1 METKERTMFK
11 VLMFPWL
18 AHGHIS
24 PYLELSRR
32 LSKRNFQ
39 IYFCS
44 TAINLNYIKRNSCE
58 FPIQLVE
65 LHLPYS
71 PDLPPEYHTTKNLP
85 SNLMPTLMSAFQMSK
100 SSFSNIITMLSP
112 DLLIYDSFHS
122 WAVDIA
128 SLHNIPSVHFYTS
141 GAATMSFFHHQQKH
155 GWFQSLE
162 TFPFPEIYFRDHEKR
177 TLLALANSNPQAS
190 EDFASKSFELSSEI
204 VLIKSCRE
212 LERKYLDHFSL
223 LTRKKIVTLGP
234 LIQEST
240 HHIEKDQANIINN
253 WLNQKNQFS
262 VVFVC
267 FGSEYFLSKEE
278 REEIAHGLELSKV
291 NFIWVIRFPPPAA
304 AGNSITIAEGGLP
317 EGFLEKVKDR
327 GIVVD
332 GWAEQSKILQHQSI
346 GGFLSHC
353 GWSSIME
360 SLYHAVP
367 LIAMPVQLDQPTNA
381 RLMVEIGVGIEVMR
395 DENGKMNREEI
406 AKVIKEMMVDQK
418 GKEIKVKA
426 KDLSKQIRMEE
437 EQVVDEALEELR
449 NVCKKHKQPSP

>member
-11 VLMFPWL
+11 ILMFPWL

-44 TAINLNYIKRNSCE
+44 TAINLNYIKRYSSE

-85 SNLMPTLMSAFQMSK
+85 PNLMSTLMSAFQMSK
-100 SSFSNIITMLSP
+100 SSFSNIITILNP

-122 WAVDIA
+122 WAVEIA

-141 GAATMSFFHHQQKH
+141 GAATMTFFHHQQKH
-155 GWFQSLE
+155 GWFQSVE

-177 TLLALANSNPQAS
+177 SLLALVNSNSQAS
-190 EDFASKSFELSSEI
+190 EDFASKSFEISSEI
-204 VLIKSCRE
+204 VLIKSSIE
-212 LERKYLDHFSL
+212 LERKYLDHFSML
-223 LTRKKIVTLGP
+223 IQKKIVTLGP
-234 LIQEST
+234 LVQEST
-240 HHIEKDQANIINN
+240 HHIEKDHDNIISS
-253 WLNQKNQFS
+253 WLNQKNQLS

-278 REEIAHGLELSKV
+278 REEIAHGLDSSEV
-291 NFIWVIRFPPPAA
+291 NFIWVIRFPPPSARNA
-304 AGNSITIAEGGLP
+304 ITIADGGGVP

-327 GIVVD
+327 GIVID
-332 GWAEQSKILQHQSI
+332 GWVEQAKILQHPSI

-360 SLYHAVP
+360 TLYYGVP
-367 LIAMPVQLDQPTNA
+367 LIAMPMQLDQPTTA
-381 RLMVEIGVGIEVMR
+381 RLMVEIGVGIEIMR
-395 DENGKMNREEI
+395 DENGKVNREEI
-406 AKVIKEMMVDQK
+406 AKVIKEMVVGQK
-418 GKEIKVKA
+418 GKDIKVKA
-426 KDLSKQIRMEE
+426 KELSKQIRIEE
-437 EQVVDEALEELR
+437 EQIVDEA
-449 NVCKKHKQPSP
+449 